1 MLSTVE
7 RGEGPPLVLV
17 HGFTQNAGTW
27 WPLVEPLEK
36 SYRLVA
42 VDAPGHGGSAEV
54 EADLAGGSDLMVA
67 SVPAPAA
74 WVGYSMGGRFAL
86 HAALRHPGAIRRLV
100 VVSATAG
107 IDDAD
112 ERAARRRSD
121 AALADRVESEG
132 VEAFIAWWA
141 AQPMFS
147 TLTLQAGRVEDRVAK
162 ASAAG
167 LASSLRLAGAGCQ
180 RPLWETLSTI
190 EIPTL
195 VIAGALDKKYVALSE
210 RIVEAVGPNARLHVM
225 PGAGHACHLERPE
238 EFIRAVQEF
247 LAL

>member
-7 RGEGPPLVLV
+7 RGEGPPVVLV
-17 HGFTQNAGTW
+17 HGFTQNAATW
-27 WPLVEPLEK
+27 WPLVEPLEQTN
-36 SYRLVA
+36 RLVA
-42 VDAPGHGGSAEV
+42 LDAPGHGGSAEI
-54 EADLAGGSDLMVA
+54 EADLAGGADLMVA
-67 SVPAPAA
+67 SVPAAAA
-74 WVGYSMGGRFAL
+74 WIGYSMGGRYAL

-100 VVSATAG
+100 LVSTTGG
-107 IDDAD
+107 IDDAE

-132 VEAFIAWWA
+132 VAAFIAWWA

-147 TLTLQAGRVEDRVAK
+147 TLNPQAARVEDRVAR

-167 LASSLRLAGAGCQ
+167 LASSLRLAGAGSQ
-180 RPLWETLSTI
+180 RPLWEGLPAI

-195 VIAGALDKKYVALSE
+195 VIAGALDKKYVGLSE
-210 RIVEAVGPNARLHVM
+210 RIVDTVGPNAELHVV

-238 EFIRAVQEF
+238 EFIRTVRDF
-247 LAL
+247 LMP

>member
-7 RGEGPPLVLV
+7 RGEGPPVVLV
-17 HGFTQNAGTW
+17 HGFTQNAGAW

-36 SYRLVA
+36 TNRLVA
-42 VDAPGHGGSAEV
+42 LDAPGHGGSAEV
-54 EADLAGGSDLMVA
+54 EADLAGGADLMVA
-67 SVPAPAA
+67 SVPAPAS
-74 WVGYSMGGRFAL
+74 WIGYSMGGRYAL

-107 IDDAD
+107 IDDAE

-147 TLTLQAGRVEDRVAK
+147 TLTPQAARVEDRVAK

-180 RPLWETLSTI
+180 RPLWDALPAI

-210 RIVEAVGPNARLHVM
+210 RIVETVGPNARLHVM
-225 PGAGHACHLERPE
+225 PGTGHACHLERPE
-238 EFIRAVQEF
+238 EFVRVVREF
-247 LAL
+247 VTL

>member
-7 RGEGPPLVLV
+7 RGEGPPVVLV

-36 SYRLVA
+36 TNRLVA

-54 EADLAGGSDLMVA
+54 EADLAGGADLMVA

-74 WVGYSMGGRFAL
+74 WIGYSMGGRYAL
-86 HAALRHPGAIRRLV
+86 HAVLRHPAAISRLV
-100 VVSATAG
+100 LVSTTGG
-107 IDDAD
+107 IDEAE

-121 AALADRVESEG
+121 ATLADRVESEG
-132 VEAFIAWWA
+132 VESFIEWWA

-147 TLTLQAGRVEDRVAK
+147 TLTPQAARLEDRAAK

-167 LASSLRLAGAGCQ
+167 LASSLRLAGAGSQ
-180 RPLWETLSTI
+180 RPLWKALPAI
-190 EIPTL
+190 EIRML

-225 PGAGHACHLERPE
+225 SGAGHACHLERPE
-238 EFIRAVQEF
+238 EFIRAVREF
-247 LAL
+247 LVL